1 MSFSSGGDAVAE
13 TDKFVS
19 DGFHW
24 FIHSMTRGFAKG
36 TKDSSTGEFE
46 CEAVHDE
53 VKYDDDMSL
62 FVMED
67 GLYVRSQKHPD
78 QPFLELDK
86 NTLKPKDQQI
96 VYTGDGVDKLK
107 WTPEGRDT
115 S

>member
-1 MSFSSGGDAVAE
+1 
-13 TDKFVS
+13 
-19 DGFHW
+19 
-24 FIHSMTRGFAKG
+24 
-36 TKDSSTGEFE
+36 
-46 CEAVHDE
+46 
-53 VKYDDDMSL
+53 MSL